1 MGSPNTP
8 NSPVVEPWLRAAG
21 VSVVLGAVRVLDD
34 VEVSVK
40 PGSVVA
46 VVGASGAGKSTLFRA
61 IAGEISLSAG
71 SVALRGTDVTVLPLW
86 KRARLGLGYVPQGPS
101 VLLDMTVSDNILAF
115 ERAARV
121 ESRPREERAGAV
133 KLEQRLGV
141 RARDLSGGERRR
153 LELLRALIA
162 DPAVLV
168 CDEPFAAGDPIHV
181 QVLSTLLRAHA
192 DRGRAVLIA
201 DHRVRDALG
210 IADLAIFLSDGHV
223 VASGPGA
230 QLADHPAV
238 RGRYLGVA

>member
-1 MGSPNTP
+1 MVSTDT
-8 NSPVVEPWLRAAG
+8 PVVEPCLRATG
-21 VSVVLGAVRVLDD
+21 VSVVLGAVKVLDD
-34 VEVSVK
+34 VEVIVT

-61 IAGEISLSAG
+61 IAGEVSLCAG
-71 SVALRGTDVTVLPLW
+71 SVILRGTDVTGLPLW

-101 VLLDMTVSDNILAF
+101 VLLDMTVSDNIVAF
-115 ERAARV
+115 ERAAGV
-121 ESRPREERAGAV
+121 ASRPCEERASSV
-133 KLEQRLGV
+133 KLEERLGV

-162 DPAVLV
+162 DPALLV

-181 QVLSTLLRAHA
+181 GVLSALLRAHA
-192 DRGRAVLIA
+192 DRGRGVLIA
-201 DHRVRDALG
+201 DHRLRDALG
-210 IADLAIFLSDGHV
+210 IADDAIFLSDGRV

>member
-1 MGSPNTP
+1 
-8 NSPVVEPWLRAAG
+8 
-21 VSVVLGAVRVLDD
+21 
-34 VEVSVK
+34 
-40 PGSVVA
+40 
-46 VVGASGAGKSTLFRA
+46 
-61 IAGEISLSAG
+61 
-71 SVALRGTDVTVLPLW
+71 
-86 KRARLGLGYVPQGPS
+86 VPQGPS
-101 VLLDMTVSDNILAF
+101 VLLDMTVSDNIAAF

-121 ESRPREERAGAV
+121 ESRPREERARAV

-210 IADLAIFLSDGHV
+210 IADLAVFLSDGRV
-223 VASGPGA
+223 IASGPGA

>member
-1 MGSPNTP
+1 LTSPNP
-8 NSPVVEPWLRAAG
+8 SSVEPWLEAERL
-21 VSVVLGAVRVLDD
+21 SVVLGAVRVLDA
-34 VEVSVK
+34 VELSVS
-40 PGSVVA
+40 PGRVFA

-61 IAGEISLSAG
+61 IAGEISPHG
-71 SVALRGTDVTVLPLW
+71 GRVALRGTDVTTWPLW

-101 VLLDMTVSDNILAF
+101 VLLDLTVSDNIRAF
-115 ERAARV
+115 EQAARVAPQLVQERAAT
-121 ESRPREERAGAV
+121 V

-181 QVLSTLLRAHA
+181 QVLSSLLRAHA
-192 DRGRAVLIA
+192 DRGRSVLIA
-201 DHRVRDALG
+201 DHRMRDALG
-210 IADLAIFLSDGHV
+210 IADDAVFLSDGRV

>member
-1 MGSPNTP
+1 LALPETLT
-8 NSPVVEPWLRAAG
+8 VEPWLHAAG
-21 VSVVLGAVRVLDD
+21 VSVVLGSVRVLDD

-40 PGSVVA
+40 CGSVVA

-61 IAGEISLSAG
+61 IAGEVSLSG
-71 SVALRGTDVTVLPLW
+71 GTVALRGKDVTALPLW

-101 VLLDMTVSDNILAF
+101 VLLDMTVSDNIAAF

-121 ESRPREERAGAV
+121 ESQPREERARVV

-181 QVLSTLLRAHA
+181 QVLSALLRAHA

-201 DHRVRDALG
+201 DHRVGDALG
-210 IADLAIFLSDGHV
+210 IADLAVFLSDGRV
-223 VASGPGA
+223 IASGPGA

>member
-1 MGSPNTP
+1 MTLPTP
-8 NSPVVEPWLRAAG
+8 SSREPCLKAECLC
-21 VSVVLGAVRVLDD
+21 VVLGAVRVLDE
-34 VEVSVK
+34 VELSVS
-40 PGSVVA
+40 PGRVFA

-61 IAGEISLSAG
+61 LAGEAPLHSG
-71 SVALRGTDVTVLPLW
+71 RVALRGTDVTAWPLW

-101 VLLDMTVSDNILAF
+101 VLLDLTVSDNIRAF

-121 ESRPREERAGAV
+121 EPQLVQERAATV

-162 DPAVLV
+162 DPSVLV

-181 QVLSTLLRAHA
+181 QVLSMLLRAHA
-192 DRGRAVLIA
+192 DRGRCVLIA
-201 DHRVRDALG
+201 DHRMRDALG
-210 IADLAIFLSDGHV
+210 IADDAVFLSDGRV